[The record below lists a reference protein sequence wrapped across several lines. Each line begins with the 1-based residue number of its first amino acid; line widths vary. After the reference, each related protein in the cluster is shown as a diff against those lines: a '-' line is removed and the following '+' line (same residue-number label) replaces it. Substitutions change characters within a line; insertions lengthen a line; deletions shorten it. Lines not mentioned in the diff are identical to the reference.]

1 MTRVALFFLLAL
13 LFGCDETADRRTT
26 LDFWAFGR
34 EGEAVQGLIAAFEQ
48 EYPEIRVRVQ
58 QIPWSAAHEKL
69 LTAFAGASMPDLF
82 QLGNTWLPEFVALGA
97 VADLGPWIGND
108 PDMGGNAFFAGVAAT
123 NVIDGVAYG
132 VPWYVDTRLVF
143 YRRDILKQAG
153 YATFPET
160 WSRWREAMRR
170 VKEIVGP
177 ERYAI
182 FLPIDEWTTP
192 TILAMQLG
200 APLLRDGARFAAFD
214 EPRFREAFRFY
225 LEMFRDRL
233 APSAGGSQIANLYQ
247 EFANGYFAMFIS
259 GPWNIGELKQRWPGR
274 EDAWATA
281 PMPGPDDD
289 TAGFSLAGGASLV
302 IHKGSAHKDA
312 AWTLIRYLS
321 GTKRQVRFHALTG
334 DLPARRDAW
343 RATAL
348 VDDRQAQAFW
358 QQLQHM
364 VPTPKIPEWE
374 RIARSLGRYAEA
386 VIRDEMTVDEALS
399 SLDADVDRMLE
410 KRRWLLSR
418 KQ

>member
-1 MTRVALFFLLAL
+1 
-13 LFGCDETADRRTT
+13 
-26 LDFWAFGR
+26 
-34 EGEAVQGLIAAFEQ
+34 
-48 EYPEIRVRVQ
+48 VQ

-69 LTAFAGASMPDLF
+69 LTAFAGDSMPDLF

-153 YATFPET
+153 FATFPET

-289 TAGFSLAGGASLV
+289 TAGVSLAGGASLV

-386 VIRDEMTVDEALS
+386 VIRDEMTVDEALT

-410 KRRWLLSR
+410 KRRWMLAR

>member
-289 TAGFSLAGGASLV
+289 TAGVSLAGGASLV

-321 GTKRQVRFHALTG
+321 GTERQVRFHALTG

-343 RATAL
+343 RAAAL

-418 KQ
+418 KK

>member
-48 EYPEIRVRVQ
+48 EHPDIQVRVQ

>member
-48 EYPEIRVRVQ
+48 EHPDIQVRVQ

-153 YATFPET
+153 FATFPET

-289 TAGFSLAGGASLV
+289 TAGVSLAGGASLV

-410 KRRWLLSR
+410 KRRWMLAR

>member
-48 EYPEIRVRVQ
+48 EHPDIQVRVQ

-153 YATFPET
+153 FATFPET

-410 KRRWLLSR
+410 KRRWMLAR

>member
-48 EYPEIRVRVQ
+48 EHPDIQVRVQ

-69 LTAFAGASMPDLF
+69 LTAFAGDSMPDLF

-153 YATFPET
+153 FATFPET
-160 WSRWREAMRR
+160 WSRWREVMRR

-289 TAGFSLAGGASLV
+289 TAGVSLAGGASLV

-410 KRRWLLSR
+410 KRRWMLAR

>member
-34 EGEAVQGLIAAFEQ
+34 EGEAVQGLIAVFEQ

-69 LTAFAGASMPDLF
+69 LTAFAGNSMPDLF

-153 YATFPET
+153 FATFPET

-289 TAGFSLAGGASLV
+289 TAGVSLAGGASLV

-410 KRRWLLSR
+410 KRRWMLAR

>member
-48 EYPEIRVRVQ
+48 EHPDIRVRVQ

-69 LTAFAGASMPDLF
+69 LTAFAGDSMPDLF

-160 WSRWREAMRR
+160 WSQWREAMRR

-192 TILAMQLG
+192 TILAMQLR

-289 TAGFSLAGGASLV
+289 TARVSLTGGASLV

-343 RATAL
+343 RAAAL
-348 VDDRQAQAFW
+348 FDDRQAQAFW

-386 VIRDEMTVDEALS
+386 VIRGEMTVDEALS

-410 KRRWLLSR
+410 KRRWMLSR

>member
-34 EGEAVQGLIAAFEQ
+34 EGEAVQGLIAVFEQ

-69 LTAFAGASMPDLF
+69 LTAFAGDSMPDLF

-289 TAGFSLAGGASLV
+289 TAGVSLAGGASLV

-321 GTKRQVRFHALTG
+321 GTERQVRFHALTG

-343 RATAL
+343 RAAAL

>member
-48 EYPEIRVRVQ
+48 EHPDIQVRVQ

-153 YATFPET
+153 FATFPET
-160 WSRWREAMRR
+160 WSRWREVMRR

-289 TAGFSLAGGASLV
+289 TAGVSLAGGASLV

-410 KRRWLLSR
+410 KRRWMLAR

>member
-1 MTRVALFFLLAL
+1 
-13 LFGCDETADRRTT
+13 
-26 LDFWAFGR
+26 
-34 EGEAVQGLIAAFEQ
+34 
-48 EYPEIRVRVQ
+48 
-58 QIPWSAAHEKL
+58 
-69 LTAFAGASMPDLF
+69 
-82 QLGNTWLPEFVALGA
+82 
-97 VADLGPWIGND
+97 
-108 PDMGGNAFFAGVAAT
+108 
-123 NVIDGVAYG
+123 
-132 VPWYVDTRLVF
+132 
-143 YRRDILKQAG
+143 
-153 YATFPET
+153 
-160 WSRWREAMRR
+160 
-170 VKEIVGP
+170 
-177 ERYAI
+177 
-182 FLPIDEWTTP
+182 
-192 TILAMQLG
+192 
-200 APLLRDGARFAAFD
+200 
-214 EPRFREAFRFY
+214 
-225 LEMFRDRL
+225 MFCDRL

-289 TAGFSLAGGASLV
+289 TAGVSLAGGASLV

-410 KRRWLLSR
+410 KRRWMLAR